1 MTREL
6 VEDTEQMDPLKQHT
20 AREYHAV
27 ASTRM
32 KAAERPVTLSILRDL
47 LV

>member
-20 AREYHAV
+20 AREYHDV
-27 ASTRM
+27 TSTRM
-32 KAAERPVTLSILRDL
+32 KAAERLVALSILRAL
-47 LV
+47 LA